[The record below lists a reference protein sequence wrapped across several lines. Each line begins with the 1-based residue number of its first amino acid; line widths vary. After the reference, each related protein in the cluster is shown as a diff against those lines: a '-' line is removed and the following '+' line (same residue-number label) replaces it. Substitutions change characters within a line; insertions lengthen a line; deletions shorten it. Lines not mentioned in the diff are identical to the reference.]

1 MNATLL
7 KSAGI
12 AAVLAIGTS
21 GCSNLTPGENAG
33 VFGAL
38 TGVAVG
44 VPLAAAGVDP
54 SIGIPITLGAAALA
68 ATTAYIVAK
77 HQADE
82 EQRRIAEARAR
93 LYMAKLEKQ
102 RQEDEAEA
110 RRAAQASASKP
121 KPVAKKPRYIAVE
134 TEKGSDYKGKTAVMI
149 YDTQSEKLVG
159 NDVYDLK
166 STPKAG
172 TVSKY
177 DSVQAQYVGAG
188 T

>member
-1 MNATLL
+1 MKATTF
-7 KSAGI
+7 KCAGI
-12 AAVLAIGTS
+12 AGILAIGTT

-54 SIGIPITLGAAALA
+54 RIGIPITLGAAALA

-93 LYMAKLEKQ
+93 LYMAKLAKQ
-102 RQEDEAEA
+102 QAEDEAEA
-110 RRAAQASASKP
+110 RRAAQASAKP

-134 TEKGSDYKGKTAVMI
+134 TSKGDDYKGKTAVMI

-166 STPKAG
+166 SAPKTG

-177 DSVQAQYVGAG
+177 DTVQAQYVGAG

>member
-1 MNATLL
+1 MSEKLL
-7 KSAGI
+7 KGAGV
-12 AAVLAIGTS
+12 AVILAIGTS

-33 VFGAL
+33 VFGTL

-54 SIGIPITLGAAALA
+54 SIAIPVTIGAAALA

-77 HQADE
+77 YQADE
-82 EQRRIAEARAR
+82 QQRRIAEARAR
-93 LYMAKLEKQ
+93 LYMAKLAKQ
-102 RQEDEAEA
+102 QEEEEAAAA
-110 RRAAQASASKP
+110 RQASAK
-121 KPVAKKPRYIAVE
+121 KAKKTSTPRYIAVE
-134 TEKGSDYKGKTAVMI
+134 TKQAEGYKGKSAVMI
-149 YDTQSEKLVG
+149 YDTKSQELVG
-159 NDVYDLK
+159 NNVYDLK

-177 DSVQAQYVGAG
+177 DTVQAEYVGAG